1 MQNHEVERFKVSR
14 LAFVEPKCV
23 SSNFP
28 ISSFP
33 LHCLLNLTTQEH
45 EVKMTHLCHSGRKIL
60 SQAQGIKWRGRRDP
74 CTCNCSL
81 SSSMQRLW
89 HKRNKVC
96 RVRQGSGHLLKELQ
110 HIPSA
115 LSQSPAKVEVL
126 CHHLSHWE
134 SQVTDYTPHWAPWFH
149 QVSLHFPPGLTP
161 VGKDCHFF
169 FFCFQS
175 RAQELAIGSKW
186 ECPGWHPQ
194 QTGHGSLLFPVLGK
208 DAMGPAANRSRA
220 AKTFKWG

>member
-1 MQNHEVERFKVSR
+1 M
-14 LAFVEPKCV
+14 
-23 SSNFP
+23 
-28 ISSFP
+28 
-33 LHCLLNLTTQEH
+33 
-45 EVKMTHLCHSGRKIL
+45 
-60 SQAQGIKWRGRRDP
+60 
-74 CTCNCSL
+74 
-81 SSSMQRLW
+81 
-89 HKRNKVC
+89 C

-169 FFCFQS
+169 FSVFRVGPKSWPLGANESVQGGT
-175 RAQELAIGSKW
+175 LSKQAMVASSFLSW
-186 ECPGWHPQ
+186 ERMPWGQQ
-194 QTGHGSLLFPVLGK
+194 QTGLEPQRRSSEVNIRYSWK
-208 DAMGPAANRSRA
+208 SVISQIWNYTNMGVYPSIH
-220 AKTFKWG
+220 KHTWGI